1 VTRPTFRASELKC
14 VYVNRN
20 ADEKEVCQ
28 QKFFSI
34 LAKIRAAANF
44 QRPDSFQRKK
54 LDAGAHPAVP
64 GAGGLP
70 NLKLG
75 WKVAGR
81 STRAKATVK
90 TAGPRQ
96 AAGKMT
102 FVAAFAVA
110 IDRLGTVIPRR
121 LRAVAERA
129 IT

>member
-1 VTRPTFRASELKC
+1 LSAEI
-14 VYVNRN
+14 
-20 ADEKEVCQ
+20 CQ
-28 QKFFSI
+28 HPCENSSGS
-34 LAKIRAAANF
+34 NF
-44 QRPDSFQRKK
+44 QRPDSFQRKE

-81 STRAKATVK
+81 STRTKAALK

-102 FVAAFAVA
+102 FVAAFAIA
-110 IDRLGTVIPRR
+110 INRLGTVIPRR
-121 LRAVAERA
+121 LRAIA
-129 IT
+129 

>member
-1 VTRPTFRASELKC
+1 MKKKFVSRNLSASL
-14 VYVNRN
+14 R
-20 ADEKEVCQ
+20 
-28 QKFFSI
+28 
-34 LAKIRAAANF
+34 KIRAPANF
-44 QRPDSFQRKK
+44 QRSDSFQRKE
-54 LDAGAHPAVP
+54 LDAGVHPAMP

-90 TAGPRQ
+90 TAGSRQ

-102 FVAAFAVA
+102 FVAAFAIA
-110 IDRLGTVIPRR
+110 IDRLGMAIPRR
-121 LRAVAERA
+121 LRA